1 MNILAIGNSFS
12 EDATRY
18 LHQIAR
24 SDKYNLT
31 VVNLY
36 IGGCPLSRH
45 YRNMLSGEKAYSLM
59 VNGYDTGFMVSLKE
73 ALLNRDWDFVVIQQV
88 SHQSISYE
96 TYQPYL
102 NELSAYIRKCVPGAK
117 QVLHQTWAYEQGSKR
132 LCEELGYQDQKD
144 MHHDLENA
152 YGIAAKDI
160 GAYGLIPSGELFQ
173 KLIAA
178 GVTKLHR
185 DTFHASLG
193 MGRYALALLWYRV
206 FTGNPVADNNFCDFD
221 EAVSE
226 ENIFLVKKVVSQYT
240 GFRLPADF
248 AVQRA

>member
-24 SDKYNLT
+24 SDKYGLT

-59 VNGYDTGFMVSLKE
+59 VNGHDTGFTVSLRE
-73 ALLNRDWDFVVIQQV
+73 ALFNRDWNFVVMQQV
-88 SHQSISYE
+88 SHQSTHYE

-102 NELSAYIRKCVPGAK
+102 NELSAYVKKCVPGAK
-117 QVLHQTWAYEQGSKR
+117 QVIHQTWAYEQGSKR

-144 MHHDLENA
+144 MYRELENA
-152 YGIAAKDI
+152 YRRAFEDI
-160 GAYGLIPSGELFQ
+160 GAYGIIPSGELFQ
-173 KLIAA
+173 KLILT

-193 MGRYALALLWYRV
+193 LGRYALALLWYKV
-206 FTGNPVADNNFCDFD
+206 FTGNQVAYNVFCDFD

-226 ENIFLVKKVVSQYT
+226 ENIMRVKEIVDQYA
-240 GFRLPADF
+240 GFN
-248 AVQRA
+248 

>member
-1 MNILAIGNSFS
+1 MNILVIGNSFS

-24 SDKYNLT
+24 SDKYDLT
-31 VVNLY
+31 AVNLY

-45 YRNMLSGEKAYSLM
+45 YRNMLSGESAYSLM
-59 VNGYDTGFMVSLKE
+59 VNGYDTGFKVSLKE
-73 ALLNRDWDFVVIQQV
+73 ALLNRDWDFVVMQQV
-88 SHQSISYE
+88 SHQSIHYE

-102 NELSAYIRKCVPGAK
+102 NELSAYVRKCVPGAK

-144 MHHDLENA
+144 MYRDLENA
-152 YGIAAKDI
+152 YSTASKDV
-160 GAYGLIPSGELFQ
+160 GAYGLISSGELFQ

-193 MGRYALALLWYRV
+193 LGRYALALLWYRV
-206 FTGNPVADNNFCDFD
+206 FTGNTVADNNFHDFD
-221 EAVSE
+221 ETVSE
-226 ENIFLVKKVVSQYT
+226 ENIFLVKEVVEKYT
-240 GFRLPADF
+240 SLN
-248 AVQRA
+248 

>member
-24 SDKYNLT
+24 SDKYDLT
-31 VVNLY
+31 AVNLY

-59 VNGYDTGFMVSLKE
+59 VNGHNTGFTVSLKE
-73 ALLNRDWDFVVIQQV
+73 ALLNRDWDYVVMQQV
-88 SHQSISYE
+88 SHQSIRYE

-102 NELSAYIRKCVPGAK
+102 NELSAYVRKCVPGAK
-117 QVLHQTWAYEQGSKR
+117 QVIHQTWAYEQGSKR
-132 LCEELGYQDQKD
+132 LCEELGYQEQKD
-144 MHHDLENA
+144 MYRDLEIA
-152 YGIAAKDI
+152 YSRAFEDI
-160 GAYGLIPSGELFQ
+160 GAHGIIPSGELFQ
-173 KLIAA
+173 KLLAA

-193 MGRYALALLWYRV
+193 LGRYALALLWYKV
-206 FTGNPVADNNFCDFD
+206 FTGNSVADNDFCDFD
-221 EAVSE
+221 EAVSK
-226 ENIFLVKKVVSQYT
+226 ENIILVKEIVDQYV
-240 GFRLPADF
+240 GFN
-248 AVQRA
+248 

>member
-24 SDKYNLT
+24 HDKYDLT

-36 IGGCPLSRH
+36 IGGCSLCRH
-45 YRNMLSGEKAYSLM
+45 YRNMLSGEEAYTLM
-59 VNGYDTGFMVSLKE
+59 VNGHDTGFMVSLKE
-73 ALLNRDWDFVVIQQV
+73 ALLNRDWDFVVMQQV
-88 SHQSISYE
+88 SHQSIHYE

-102 NELSAYIRKCVPGAK
+102 NELSAYVRKCVPRAK

-144 MHHDLENA
+144 MYRDLENVYNRA
-152 YGIAAKDI
+152 SKDI
-160 GAYGLIPSGELFQ
+160 GAYGIIPSGELFQ
-173 KLIAA
+173 KLILS

-193 MGRYALALLWYRV
+193 LGRYALALLWYKV
-206 FTGNPVADNNFCDFD
+206 FTGNPVADNSFCDFD
-221 EAVSE
+221 EAVSK
-226 ENIFLVKKVVSQYT
+226 ENFFIIKKVVEQYAC
-240 GFRLPADF
+240 LN
-248 AVQRA
+248 

>member
-12 EDATRY
+12 EDAVRY

-24 SDKYNLT
+24 SDKYDLKI
-31 VVNLY
+31 VNLY

-45 YRNMLSGEKAYSLM
+45 YRNMLSGEKTYSLM
-59 VNGYDTGFMVSLKE
+59 VNGHDTGFAVSLKE
-73 ALLNRDWDFVVIQQV
+73 ALLNRDWDYVVMQQV
-88 SHQSISYE
+88 SHQSIHYE

-102 NELSAYIRKCVPGAK
+102 SELSVYVKKCVPGAK
-117 QVLHQTWAYEQGSKR
+117 QVIHQTWAYEQGSRR

-144 MHHDLENA
+144 MYRDLEDA
-152 YGIAAKDI
+152 YSRAFEDI
-160 GAYGLIPSGELFQ
+160 GAYGIIPSGELFQ

-193 MGRYALALLWYRV
+193 LGRYALALLWYKV
-206 FTGNPVADNNFCDFD
+206 FTGNPVTNNDFCDFD
-221 EAVSE
+221 EAVSK
-226 ENIFLVKKVVSQYT
+226 ENIILVKEIVEKYT
-240 GFRLPADF
+240 SLN
-248 AVQRA
+248 

>member
-24 SDKYNLT
+24 SDKYDLT

-59 VNGYDTGFMVSLKE
+59 VNGYDTGFTVSLEE
-73 ALLNRDWDFVVIQQV
+73 ALLNRDWDFVVMQQV
-88 SHQSISYE
+88 SHQSIHYE

-102 NELSAYIRKCVPGAK
+102 NELSVYVKKCTPEAK

-132 LCEELGYQDQKD
+132 LCEELGYQDQKA
-144 MHHDLENA
+144 MYRDLEEA
-152 YGIAAKDI
+152 YCMASKDI
-160 GAYGLIPSGELFQ
+160 GAYGIIPSGELFQ
-173 KLIAA
+173 KLILE
-178 GVTKLHR
+178 GVPKLHR

-193 MGRYALALLWYRV
+193 LGRYALALLWYRV
-206 FTGNPVADNNFCDFD
+206 FTGNPVMDNDFYDFD
-221 EAVSE
+221 EAVGK
-226 ENIFLVKKVVSQYT
+226 ENIMLIKGIVEQYDC
-240 GFRLPADF
+240 FRE
-248 AVQRA
+248 

>member
-24 SDKYNLT
+24 SDKYDLT

-59 VNGYDTGFMVSLKE
+59 VNGHDTGFTVSLKE
-73 ALLNRDWDFVVIQQV
+73 ALFNRDWDFVAMQQV
-88 SHQSISYE
+88 SHQSIHYE

-102 NELSAYIRKCVPGAK
+102 NELSAYVRKCVPGAK

-132 LCEELGYQDQKD
+132 LCEELGYQDQRD
-144 MHHDLENA
+144 MYQDLENA
-152 YGIAAKDI
+152 YSMAAKDI

-173 KLIAA
+173 KLIAS

-193 MGRYALALLWYRV
+193 LGRFALALLWYKV
-206 FTGNPVADNNFCDFD
+206 FTGNPVVNNVFCDFD
-221 EAVSE
+221 EAVSK
-226 ENIFLVKKVVSQYT
+226 ENVMLVKEVIERYT
-240 GFRLPADF
+240 SLN
-248 AVQRA
+248 

>member
-24 SDKYNLT
+24 SDKYDLT

-45 YRNMLSGEKAYSLM
+45 YRNMLSREKAYSLM
-59 VNGYDTGFMVSLKE
+59 VNGHNTGFAVSLKD
-73 ALLNRDWDFVVIQQV
+73 ALLNRDWDFVVMQQV
-88 SHQSISYE
+88 SHQSIHYE

-102 NELSAYIRKCVPGAK
+102 NELSGYVRKCVPGAK
-117 QVLHQTWAYEQGSKR
+117 QVIHQTWSYEQGSKR

-144 MHHDLENA
+144 MYRDLENA
-152 YGIAAKDI
+152 YSMASRDI
-160 GAYGLIPSGELFQ
+160 GAYGIIPSGELFQ
-173 KLIAA
+173 KLILA
-178 GVTKLHR
+178 GVSKLHR

-193 MGRYALALLWYRV
+193 LGRYALALLWYKV
-206 FTGNPVADNNFCDFD
+206 FTGNPVVNNGFCDFD
-221 EAVSE
+221 ETVSN
-226 ENIFLVKKVVSQYT
+226 ENIALVKEVVEQYEKI
-240 GFRLPADF
+240 
-248 AVQRA
+248 